1 MSSFNLKPTIVN
13 GGTFNVGN
21 MGVGSGSPNNY
32 DILYNKPSING
43 VTLEGNKTSEELNIV
58 GDKEFIYTQSTSSDV
73 WIIQHNLNKYPSV
86 TVVDSGNSV
95 VTGEIIYIDKN
106 NIQIT
111 FTSTF
116 SGKAYCN

>member
-21 MGVGSGSPNNY
+21 MGVSSSSSNNY
-32 DILYNKPSING
+32 DVLYNKPSING

-58 GDKEFIYTQSTSSDV
+58 GDKEFVYTQSTSSDV
-73 WIIQHNLNKYPSV
+73 WMIQHNLNKYPSV

-95 VTGEIIYIDKN
+95 VAGEVIYIDKN
-106 NIQIT
+106 NVRIT
-111 FTSTF
+111 FTSAF
-116 SGKAYCN
+116 SGKAYFN

>member
-32 DILYNKPSING
+32 DVLYNKPSING

-58 GDKEFIYTQSTSSDV
+58 GDKEFVYTQSTSSDV
-73 WIIQHNLNKYPSV
+73 WMIQHNLNKYPSV

-95 VTGEIIYIDKN
+95 VTGEVVYIDKN

-116 SGKAYCN
+116 SGKVYCN

>member
-21 MGVGSGSPNNY
+21 MGVSSGSSKDY

-43 VTLEGNKTSEELNIV
+43 ITLEGNKTSEELNIV
-58 GDKEFIYTQSTSSDV
+58 GDKEFVYTQSTSSDV
-73 WIIQHNLNKYPSV
+73 WMIQHNLNKYPSV

-95 VTGEIIYIDKN
+95 VTGEVVYIDKN

>member
-21 MGVGSGSPNNY
+21 MGVDSGSPKNY

-58 GDKEFIYTQSTSSDV
+58 GDKEFVYTQSTSSDV
-73 WIIQHNLNKYPSV
+73 WMIQHNLNKYPSV

-95 VTGEIIYIDKN
+95 VTGEVIYIDKN

>member
-32 DILYNKPSING
+32 DVLYNKPSING

-58 GDKEFIYTQSTSSDV
+58 ADKEFIYTQSTSSDV
-73 WIIQHNLNKYPSV
+73 WMIQHNLNKYPSV

-95 VTGEIIYIDKN
+95 VTGEIVYIDKN

-111 FTSTF
+111 FTSAF

>member
-21 MGVGSGSPNNY
+21 MGVDSGSPKNY

-58 GDKEFIYTQSTSSDV
+58 GDKEFVYIQSTSSDV
-73 WIIQHNLNKYPSV
+73 WMIQHNLNKYPSV

-95 VTGEIIYIDKN
+95 VTGEVIYIDKN

-111 FTSTF
+111 FASTF